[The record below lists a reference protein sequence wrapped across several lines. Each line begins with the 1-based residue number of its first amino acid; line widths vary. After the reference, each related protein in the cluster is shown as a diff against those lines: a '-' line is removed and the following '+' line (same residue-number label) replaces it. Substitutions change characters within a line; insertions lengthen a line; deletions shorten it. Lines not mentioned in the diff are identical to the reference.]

1 MMRSLPG
8 IVRAHAVSS
17 PNRVAITAGTRSC
30 TYEALWRDVSSFAA
44 WLRRSGFKAGDRAAI
59 ILPNSLEAVVACY
72 GAWLAGGIAVLLNAQ
87 ARPRELAPWLRHCE
101 PALLVHDAAG
111 MDAEALG
118 VDAIPRLRAFAGSRS
133 ASVCDPHFEDI
144 LADRSEAV
152 EQMAMPDADD
162 SPALILY
169 TSGTTGRPKG
179 VTLSHR
185 NLASNVASVVR
196 YLGLGSSDSVVSV
209 LPFYYAYGNSVLNT
223 HLAVGA
229 RVVLE
234 PNLVFP
240 HAVVETM
247 ARERAT
253 GFSGV
258 PSTFALLLARV
269 DLARYDLDSL
279 RYLTQAGGPMPV
291 ATTRK
296 LRAALP
302 RARLF
307 VMYGQTEATAR
318 LTSLPPEWLDRKIG
332 SVGRAIPDVE
342 IEVRSEDDARLAVDR
357 VGEVWARGPN
367 VMLGYWRDDGQTS
380 EVLRGGWLKT
390 GDVGRI
396 DADGFLYLEG
406 RRSDMIKV
414 GAHRIYPK
422 DVEEAIAELPGIAEV
437 AVIGVEDELLGQVV
451 KAFVVRSEGIL
462 LDAVAVQ
469 AHCRDRLA
477 PFKIPRHVEFVDVLP
492 KTDSGK
498 IKRVAL
504 AGTG

>member
-1 MMRSLPG
+1 M
-8 IVRAHAVSS
+8 
-17 PNRVAITAGTRSC
+17 TA
-30 TYEALWRDVSSFAA
+30 
-44 WLRRSGFKAGDRAAI
+44 
-59 ILPNSLEAVVACY
+59 
-72 GAWLAGGIAVLLNAQ
+72 
-87 ARPRELAPWLRHCE
+87 
-101 PALLVHDAAG
+101 
-111 MDAEALG
+111 
-118 VDAIPRLRAFAGSRS
+118 
-133 ASVCDPHFEDI
+133 
-144 LADRSEAV
+144 
-152 EQMAMPDADD
+152 PDADD

-185 NLASNVASVVR
+185 SLASNVASIVR
-196 YLGLGSSDSVVSV
+196 YLGLGPADCVVSV

-247 ARERAT
+247 ARERAS

-269 DLARYDLDSL
+269 DLGRYDLEAL
-279 RYLTQAGGPMPV
+279 RYVTQAGGPMPV

-318 LTSLPPEWLDRKIG
+318 LTSLPPDWLDRKIG
-332 SVGRAIPDVE
+332 SVGLAIPDVE
-342 IEVRSEDDARLAVDR
+342 IEVGSEAGARLSADR
-357 VGEVWARGPN
+357 IGEIWARGPN
-367 VMLGYWRDDGQTS
+367 VMLGYWRDDAQTS
-380 EVLRGGWLKT
+380 EVLRDGWLRT

-406 RRSDMIKV
+406 RRTDMIKV

-437 AVIGVEDELLGQVV
+437 AVIGVDDEMLGQVV
-451 KAFVVRSEGIL
+451 KAFVVRLSGSA
-462 LDAVAVQ
+462 LDSVAVQ

-477 PFKIPRHVEFVDVLP
+477 SFKIPRQVEFVDALP

-498 IKRVAL
+498 VKRVAL
-504 AGTG
+504 AGAG